1 MRWTPAQTGAE
12 GGDAVRISKPWAGR
26 SLDTAAGNGDLKGD
40 MARTPKILLPTL
52 PAPARRVA
60 GFWLL
65 TLSLW
70 LASILAL
77 FR

>member
-1 MRWTPAQTGAE
+1 MIRRPRAAISWGA
-12 GGDAVRISKPWAGR
+12 
-26 SLDTAAGNGDLKGD
+26 
-40 MARTPKILLPTL
+40 MARPPKILLPTL

-70 LASILAL
+70 LASAIAL